1 MTRSSYY
8 LRRPRLNT
16 VRSDVVEFI
25 GIYDADST
33 VWGEVSY
40 WIGARLGRTHCSLCD
55 ITHGMFTE
63 KSQWKTC
70 RTELPVQFVTFHRN
84 DAPDD
89 VLAAVKQRFP
99 IVLARTKT
107 GIEVVMT
114 NNELERLNGS
124 PEQFADALNQF
135 LGVN

>member
-1 MTRSSYY
+1 
-8 LRRPRLNT
+8 

-33 VWGEVSY
+33 LWGEVSY

-70 RTELPVQFVTFHRN
+70 RAELPVQFRTFHRN
-84 DAPDD
+84 DAPNDALL
-89 VLAAVKQRFP
+89 VAEQHFP
-99 IVLARTKT
+99 IVLVRTKA
-107 GIEVVMT
+107 GIEIVM
-114 NNELERLNGS
+114 NREELERFHGS
-124 PEQFADALNQF
+124 PEQFAEALNRF
-135 LGVN
+135 IAER